1 LTETVG
7 SSNLRIALVD
17 DVSLY
22 SQKLVEGF
30 KEHHADCKIYGPI
43 SSPSSKSPEVLGD
56 RGNGELR
63 VWSQNKFPLQI
74 FKKVLTD
81 KPSIVHVQFE
91 FYGIHSYGPLY
102 SVFGLPLALLLLR
115 LLGVRT
121 VVTLHMIIPRG
132 QQLAQVRDTSPSSF
146 PLPIG
151 FLDAFFIVFY
161 KLVALLSSAVIVHT
175 EVFRKC
181 LLSDYGIKPAKVVV
195 IPHGIE
201 TTGPSKNSIPQT
213 KAGVR
218 PILYFGVISPR
229 KGLETL
235 LSAFALV
242 AKKRD
247 DCELWLAG
255 TTPPYYHDYKNE
267 LQESAKKLDLDGRAR
282 FFGPVSSDVAHGLF
296 NEASFIVLPYYYSLS
311 ASGALSWALG
321 HGRPVIASA
330 TDYFK
335 EELSHTKFGLLVPPH
350 NKEKLAEAMET
361 LLTRQ
366 DLCESLSE
374 SAKEMS
380 LSRSWQA
387 VAGMTLDFYQE
398 LAKEPNGSLLK
409 L

>member
-1 LTETVG
+1 M
-7 SSNLRIALVD
+7 RIALVD

-43 SSPSSKSPEVLGD
+43 SSPASKSPEVLGD
-56 RGNGELR
+56 RNNGELK

-74 FKKVLTD
+74 FKKVLAD
-81 KPSIVHVQFE
+81 RPSIVHVQFE

-132 QQLAQVRDTSPSSF
+132 QQLTQVRDTSPSAF

-151 FLDAFFIVFY
+151 FLDGFFIVFY
-161 KLVALLSSAVIVHT
+161 KLVARLSSAVIVHT
-175 EVFRKC
+175 EVFRKR
-181 LLSDYGIKPAKVVV
+181 LVFEYGIKPSKVVV

-201 TTGPSKNSIPQT
+201 TTGPSLDSFSQRKP
-213 KAGVR
+213 GVR

-242 AKKRD
+242 AKRRD

-255 TTPPYYHDYKNE
+255 TTPPYYHEYQTE
-267 LQESAKKLDLDGRAR
+267 LQESAKELHLDGRAR
-282 FFGPVSSDVAHGLF
+282 FFGPVSSDVAHSLF
-296 NEASFIVLPYYYSLS
+296 DEASFIVLPYYYSLS

-321 HGRPVIASA
+321 HGRPVIASE

-350 NKEKLAEAMET
+350 DQEKLAEAMET

-374 SAKEMS
+374 SAREMR

-398 LAKEPNGSLLK
+398 LAKAPVDPLAK